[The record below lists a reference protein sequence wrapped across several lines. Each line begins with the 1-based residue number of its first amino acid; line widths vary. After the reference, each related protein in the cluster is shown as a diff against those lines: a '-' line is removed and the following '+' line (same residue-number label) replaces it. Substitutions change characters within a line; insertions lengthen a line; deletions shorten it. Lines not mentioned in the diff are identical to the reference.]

1 MQVNTVLLLGIIIFF
16 ITSILFLIL
25 WLDSKTNKISS
36 ENCPKVLSN
45 YALIPNVDPGI
56 LKPQYTCGANPNG
69 APGTSL
75 CTFNGIT
82 SLSQATSICGL
93 YTNNQCNGFA
103 YNNSTNTMTI
113 INTGYAID
121 STAKVTDQ
129 NFDVYLKQANT

>member
-1 MQVNTVLLLGIIIFF
+1 MQVNTILLLGIIIFF
-16 ITSILFLIL
+16 ISSILFLIL
-25 WLDSKTNKISS
+25 YLDARTNKISS
-36 ENCPKVLSN
+36 ENCPKILSD
-45 YALIPNVDPGI
+45 YALIPNVDPGT
-56 LKPQYTCGANPNG
+56 LKPQYTCTSTPNG

-82 SLSQATSICGL
+82 SLTQATTICGL

-113 INTGYAID
+113 INTGYSID
-121 STAKVTDQ
+121 STSKVTEQ